1 MVLGGGR
8 VQTAGVLWYASMKI
22 FTKIA
27 VAAIVLSASLSV
39 AAAVPKGT
47 DAGKYAAIVIDANS
61 GKTLYQY
68 NANARRYPASLTK
81 MMTLYLLFEAMQSGR
96 ISANTPVRVSAY
108 AAARPPTKIGFKPG
122 QSITAENAAR
132 ALIIKSAND
141 VASAVAEYLGGS
153 EKGFAQ
159 MMTQKARS
167 LGMMNTHF
175 TNASGLPD
183 VQNYSTAR
191 DMAILSLA
199 LREHF
204 PGHYHLFNTTSFSM
218 RGQVIRGHNRLVS
231 SMKGVDGLKTGYVRM
246 SGFNVATSMRLEG
259 KSLVGVVMGGQSAA
273 VRDAHMAE
281 LLKRHLGRGSR
292 KKASVPLV
300 ASWKPSAPVLAA
312 GKGRVVLPVA
322 QVPVPVAKADILP
335 PAISDREH
343 DAALLTALTAIPANK
358 LPAAV
363 LAVDEVIL
371 PVTKAVVVPAPK
383 MAVVPVPQAKT
394 APTGEKQISVID
406 VIETNAVT
414 KAEPADA
421 TAGTETGLEVIPA
434 PLDAATPTEAG
445 TDALATASV
454 PVVESKGWVVQ
465 IAAAASKKEAEAV
478 LARVE
483 TAASG
488 NLGKAQSYTQIFDK
502 GDMRYYRVRFSGFAS
517 QGAAKKTCQELVKAS
532 FKCFVVKD

>member
-1 MVLGGGR
+1 
-8 VQTAGVLWYASMKI
+8 MKI

-27 VAAIVLSASLSV
+27 VVAIVLSASFSV
-39 AAAVPKGT
+39 AASVPRGT

-61 GKTLYQY
+61 GRTLYQY

-96 ISANTPVRVSAY
+96 MSAVTPIRVSAY

-122 QSITAENAAR
+122 QTITAENAAR

-159 MMTQKARS
+159 MMTRKARS

-175 TNASGLPD
+175 ANASGLPD

-204 PGHYHLFNTTSFSM
+204 PGHYHLFNITSFSM
-218 RGQVIRGHNRLVS
+218 RGQVIRGHNRLVG

-246 SGFNVATSMRLEG
+246 SGFNLATSMRLEG

-281 LLKRHLGRGSR
+281 LLKRYLGKGSR
-292 KKASVPLV
+292 KKASAPLV
-300 ASWKPSAPVLAA
+300 AGLKPSAPVRAA
-312 GKGRVVLPVA
+312 DKGRVVLPAAA

-343 DAALLTALTAIPANK
+343 DAALLTALTSIPANK

-363 LAVDEVIL
+363 LAVDEVVL
-371 PVTKAVVVPAPK
+371 PVKKAVVVSAPK
-383 MAVVPVPQAKT
+383 MAVVPVPQAK
-394 APTGEKQISVID
+394 AVPADEKQISVID

-414 KAEPADA
+414 KAEPAAA
-421 TAGTETGLEVIPA
+421 TAGTEADFEVIPA
-434 PLDAATPTEAG
+434 PLDATTPIEARMIEIE
-445 TDALATASV
+445 TDTLTTASV
-454 PVVESKGWVVQ
+454 PAVESKGWIVQ
-465 IAAAASKKEAEAV
+465 VAAAASKKEAEAV
-478 LARVE
+478 LGKVE
-483 TAASG
+483 TAAPE
-488 NLGKAQSYTQIFDK
+488 NLGEAQSYMQVFNK
-502 GDMRYYRVRFSGFAS
+502 GDTRYYRVRFSGFAS
-517 QGAAKKTCQELVKAS
+517 QGEAKKACQGLVKAS